1 MYNLNIAV
9 RISVEGLS
17 VMSDT
22 ETTTHSASQTPHPM
36 RWPALGLLG
45 MAQLML
51 ILDITVVAIALP
63 HMGAE
68 LGLDRAALT
77 WVVSGYALTFGS
89 LMLLGGRAA
98 DLFGPKRVVLA
109 GLAIFTAASL
119 AAGLATGA
127 PLLLAARI
135 AQGAGAAMLSPAAL
149 SAVVRLFDGD
159 ERNRALGIWSAL
171 GGGGAA
177 LGVLVGGLI
186 TAGPGWAWVFFVNVP
201 VGVIVF
207 VLLAWILPHLPR
219 AAAGS
224 LDIPGAA
231 LVAAATGALI
241 YALIRAGDHGW
252 VNAATIALVAA
263 AAAAYAA
270 FAAWQR
276 RAAAPLM
283 DLRLLGRR
291 PVVAGIFVIAV
302 ATALM
307 VGVFFLG
314 SFYLQER
321 QGHSALMT
329 GVLFLPVA
337 LLTMAAATV
346 AGTLIG
352 RMGARLLAV
361 AAMAVAAAGFLVPV
375 LWSGTTAMVTGV
387 SVAAAGLGAL
397 FVVASTTALA
407 SVAPHEAGVTSGI
420 VSTFHEFGASVG
432 AAAASTAAAS
442 SIAVHTGV
450 ARAASGFDNAF
461 LAATGT
467 AAASAVIALWLIPA
481 KTK

>member
-1 MYNLNIAV
+1 
-9 RISVEGLS
+9 
-17 VMSDT
+17 
-22 ETTTHSASQTPHPM
+22 M

-109 GLAIFTAASL
+109 GLAVFTAASL

-127 PLLLAARI
+127 PLLLTARI

-149 SAVVRLFDGD
+149 SVVVRLFDGD

-252 VNAATIALVAA
+252 VNAATIALVSA

-314 SFYLQER
+314 SFYLQEG

-346 AGTLIG
+346 SGTLIG

-397 FVVASTTALA
+397 FVVASTTAL
-407 SVAPHEAGVTSGI
+407 SGVAPHEAGVASGI

-432 AAAASTAAAS
+432 AAAASTAAAT
-442 SIAVHTGV
+442 SIAVQAGI
-450 ARAASGFDNAF
+450 AQAPSGFDNAF
-461 LAATGT
+461 LAATGM
-467 AAASAVIALWLIPA
+467 AAASAVVALWLIPA

>member
-9 RISVEGLS
+9 RLSEEGMS

-22 ETTTHSASQTPHPM
+22 ETTTSAPQTPHPM

-45 MAQLML
+45 LAQLML

-127 PLLLAARI
+127 PLLLTARI

-149 SAVVRLFDGD
+149 SVVVRLFDGD

-177 LGVLVGGLI
+177 LGVLMGGLI
-186 TAGPGWAWVFFVNVP
+186 TAGPGWAWVFFINVP
-201 VGVIVF
+201 VGLIVF
-207 VLLAWILPHLPR
+207 VLLARILPRLPR
-219 AAAGS
+219 AATGA

-252 VNAATIALVAA
+252 VNAATVLLVAA
-263 AAAAYAA
+263 AAATYAG

-291 PVVAGIFVIAV
+291 PVVAGTFVIAV

-314 SFYLQER
+314 SFYLQDR
-321 QGHSALMT
+321 QGHGPLMT

-361 AAMAVAAAGFLVPV
+361 AALAVAAAGFLVPV

-397 FVVASTTALA
+397 FVVASATAFA

-432 AAAASTAAAS
+432 AAAASTAAAT
-442 SIAVHTGV
+442 SIAVHTG
-450 ARAASGFDNAF
+450 AQGGSGFDNAF
-461 LAATGT
+461 LAATGM
-467 AAASAVIALWLIPA
+467 AAASAVIAPWLIPA
-481 KTK
+481 KNQ